1 MSKHNF
7 SKLVLFTSVL
17 FILWIFRQPVVTAL
31 NWITNREAL
40 AESLRSTGIWGP
52 VVLFALLILQV
63 FLAFIPG
70 QALMIACSYLYGFWG
85 GLLLTWTGLFMGG
98 QTAFWLARRYGRPFA
113 ERYVSPRVLS
123 KWDKVARGQKI
134 PFYVAALVLPIFPND
149 AMCYVAGLGKI
160 SSRNFLLANMLG
172 RGIACLLASIVG
184 AYGAQI
190 PTPIWVSA
198 VVLIAG
204 ICVGWKVLKN
214 RGDSIAQ
221 IRKGFVMNVIYAI
234 ARFILRAYAFLFHR
248 TYTVSGLENLP
259 EGGKIIALNHTVG
272 CDPLHLPLI
281 LDEKVYF
288 LLQDGDFSIPV
299 IGWMLR
305 ETEQIPVYR
314 GTERAKEALAQ
325 ACKMLR
331 EGKTIV
337 IFPEGKEVPHGERIK
352 AKTGVVRMALETGVP
367 VIPLGIYVPPESLSS
382 VHFTWKGEKCSGKWQ
397 VTGKRAICFG
407 TPWKPGTTAPNTE
420 TLDIHAETKNLMDQI
435 YALSKDGQN
444 QLAHEAGPLFKA
456 IPLW

>member
-1 MSKHNF
+1 MSKQNF
-7 SKLVLFTSVL
+7 SNLVFFAFVL
-17 FILWIFRQPVVTAL
+17 SILWFFRQPVMAALSWVTD
-31 NWITNREAL
+31 REAL
-40 AESLRSTGIWGP
+40 AESLRSIGIWGP
-52 VVLFALLILQV
+52 VALFALLILQV

-70 QALMIACSYLYGFWG
+70 QALMIACGYLYGFWG
-85 GLLLTWTGLFMGG
+85 GLLLTWASLFVGG
-98 QTAFWLARRYGRPFA
+98 QAAFWLARRYGRPFA
-113 ERYVSPRVLS
+113 ERYVSPQVLS
-123 KWDKVARGQKI
+123 KWDKAARGQKV

-160 SSRNFLLANMLG
+160 SSRNFLLANMFG

-190 PTPIWVSA
+190 PTPVWILA
-198 VVLIAG
+198 AVLIVG
-204 ICVGWKVLKN
+204 ICIGWKVLNNKRN
-214 RGDSIAQ
+214 LTAQ
-221 IRKGFVMNVIYAI
+221 TWKGFVMNAIYAI
-234 ARFILRAYAFLFHR
+234 MRSILKAYAFLFHR
-248 TYTVSGLENLP
+248 TYKVSGLENLP

-281 LDEKVYF
+281 LDEKVHF

-325 ACKMLR
+325 ACEMLQ

-337 IFPEGKEVPHGERIK
+337 IFPEGKEVPYGERIK

-407 TPWKPGTTAPNTE
+407 SPWKPGAMASTTE

-444 QLAHEAGPLFKA
+444 QLAHEAGALFKA
-456 IPLW
+456 IPSW